1 MSTISVEKI
10 QLAKEK
16 LFLEISE
23 RPDKKKRFTIG
34 TTFLWTVATTA
45 CNYTLSMHYYSTLHP
60 RTLTKLSKY

>member
-45 CNYTLSMHYYSTLHP
+45 CNYTLSIL
-60 RTLTKLSKY
+60 